1 MSWEKR
7 CKEFETYLRLEKG
20 LRNNTV
26 EAYLNDLKK
35 LRSYFFSKEDP
46 SALTEEDLLSFLE
59 HIYTSGFEPKT
70 QARILSGIKG
80 FYRFL
85 LRKGYLEVNPTQL
98 LERPK
103 TGRNLPEVLSVEE
116 VDLMIGSIDLSQ
128 PLGHRNQAM
137 IEVLY
142 GCGLRVSEL
151 VGLTFGQMHLDQHY
165 LRVIGKG
172 DKERMVPIGNS
183 AIKSLSLYLQQRKLQ
198 DCTASEAAFV
208 FLSQRG
214 RRLNREMVF
223 QIVRKLAAQAGIQ
236 KEISPHTLR
245 HSFATHLIQAGADL
259 RAVQDM
265 LGHESI
271 TTTELYTHLD
281 RQYLRETVSLLGRHS
296 Y

>member
-7 CKEFETYLRLEKG
+7 CKEFEIYLRLEKG
-20 LRNNTV
+20 LRSNTV
-26 EAYLNDLKK
+26 EAYLNDLRK
-35 LRSYFFSKEDP
+35 LRSYFFSTEDP
-46 SALTEEDLLSFLE
+46 TAITEEDLLSFLE

-85 LRKGYLEVNPTQL
+85 LRKGYMEVNPTQL

-103 TGRNLPEVLSVEE
+103 TGRSLPEVLSVEE
-116 VDLMIGSIDLSQ
+116 VDLLIGSIDLSQ

-165 LRVIGKG
+165 VRVIGKG

-183 AIKSLSLYLQQRKLQ
+183 AIKSLNLYLQQRKLQ
-198 DCTASEAAFV
+198 DSAASEAAFV